1 MLSRR
6 RVLIPF
12 VLGLAMVG
20 IPPAQADLVD
30 LIAVAKPSVVAVGV
44 FNPAASPR
52 FTPRGTGFVV
62 GDGHQVITNFH
73 VLPGADDLGFGNEL
87 RVRVVSGE
95 AAPSERVAT
104 LLATD
109 RVRDLA
115 VLRIDGTRLPTLPLG
130 PADLVAEGT
139 SVALIGFPIG
149 AVLGMVPVTHRGIVA
164 AITPA
169 LLPPPDARLLTGRG
183 ALALRQGP
191 STIYQLDATAY
202 PGNSGG
208 PLLDIRSGEV
218 IGVVNM
224 VLVKGTR
231 ESALSNPTGISYAVP
246 VRFVR
251 ELLEALR

>member
-6 RVLIPF
+6 HALVPAF
-12 VLGLAMVG
+12 MALALV
-20 IPPAQADLVD
+20 PVARAELVD
-30 LIAVAKPSVVAVGV
+30 LIAATKPSVVAVGV
-44 FNPAASPR
+44 FNPSASPR

-62 GDGHQVITNFH
+62 GDGHQVVTNFH
-73 VLPGADDLGFGNEL
+73 VLPPAEDVRFGNEL

-95 AAPSERVAT
+95 SAPSERVAT
-104 LLATD
+104 LVATD
-109 RVRDLA
+109 RARDLA
-115 VLRIDGTRLPTLPLG
+115 LLRIDGTRLPALPLG
-130 PADLVAEGT
+130 PTELVPEGT
-139 SVALIGFPIG
+139 SVALIGFPVG

-183 ALALRQGP
+183 VSALRHGP
-191 STIYQLDATAY
+191 FTIYQLDATAY

-208 PLLDIRSGEV
+208 PLLDVSTGQV
-218 IGVVNM
+218 VGVVNM

-231 ESALSNPTGISYAVP
+231 ESALSHPTGISYAVP

-251 ELLEALR
+251 EMMDSAR